1 MRANSR
7 RRPIS
12 TSPQVVVHSHR
23 TRSNRSASVDSPLLS
38 LPPPTRR
45 RRVVKSKVMAGQAN
59 NANVPVGPQVVLDA
73 NLAQGLNADQQSAI
87 NAFLAQ
93 QVVLASCNVRV
104 SGMHAKLPIPE
115 YDPNSMT
122 STSYFTQCENFFQA
136 QGIQA
141 AQYHIMIGTT
151 LKPDKKT
158 WYDNVAPTLN
168 TWEDFKLAF
177 ASRFDSLQTQER
189 RKKLLWSRQQTLTES
204 VEQFL
209 NEMVNLAKQIDPTE
223 AEHISV
229 LRAKNSLV
237 PDLRLHIQ
245 IGDPGQLTINSL
257 LEKAADAIDAL
268 VAKDSL
274 TGRHT
279 ALPPLYGFK
288 QTVHET
294 KPKPNSPNFRG
305 RGRSSFTYGRGS
317 YRGRGSH
324 NNHTSNFQSNGNSS
338 TTQSN
343 PNSQQHS
350 NGNANQFRSRI
361 NSAPTERGNFV
372 RTTEP
377 QRVKC
382 YNCEEIGHYARDCDK
397 QVRNANGSAMLMQA
411 QNANNNPSGNGS
423 SNQPPQSNSSQ
434 FSQEREP
441 QRNNSLN
448 FRGNRHRNRR

>member
-73 NLAQGLNADQQSAI
+73 NLAL
-87 NAFLAQ
+87 
-93 QVVLASCNVRV
+93 
-104 SGMHAKLPIPE
+104 
-115 YDPNSMT
+115 
-122 STSYFTQCENFFQA
+122 
-136 QGIQA
+136 
-141 AQYHIMIGTT
+141 
-151 LKPDKKT
+151 
-158 WYDNVAPTLN
+158 
-168 TWEDFKLAF
+168 
-177 ASRFDSLQTQER
+177 
-189 RKKLLWSRQQTLTES
+189 
-204 VEQFL
+204 
-209 NEMVNLAKQIDPTE
+209 
-223 AEHISV
+223 
-229 LRAKNSLV
+229 
-237 PDLRLHIQ
+237 
-245 IGDPGQLTINSL
+245 
-257 LEKAADAIDAL
+257 
-268 VAKDSL
+268 
-274 TGRHT
+274 
-279 ALPPLYGFK
+279 
-288 QTVHET
+288 
-294 KPKPNSPNFRG
+294 
-305 RGRSSFTYGRGS
+305 
-317 YRGRGSH
+317 
-324 NNHTSNFQSNGNSS
+324 
-338 TTQSN
+338 
-343 PNSQQHS
+343 
-350 NGNANQFRSRI
+350 
-361 NSAPTERGNFV
+361 APTERGNFV
-372 RTTEP
+372 RSTEP